1 MKSRKIYFI
10 ILQFGLLVLMLF
22 SCNKKELKF
31 DKSKWNEQTDP
42 LFPSSYRLKMLN
54 DLTSNYKLIGLKY
67 SQLIGF
73 LGVPD
78 NQDKSTS
85 SYNIVID
92 YGSDIDLVYIKELD
106 FIFSKDSV
114 ITSFKVHEWK
124 RVK

>member
-10 ILQFGLLVLMLF
+10 ILQFGLLVLILF

-42 LFPSSYRLKMLN
+42 LFPSSYRLKMIN

-92 YGSDIDLVYIKELD
+92 YGSDIDPVYIKELD

-114 ITSFKVHEWK
+114 ITSFKVHKWK

>member
-1 MKSRKIYFI
+1 MNSRKIYFFL
-10 ILQFGLLVLMLF
+10 LQFGLLVLILF
-22 SCNKKELKF
+22 SCNKKEIKF

-42 LFPSSYRLKMLN
+42 LFPSTYRLKMLN
-54 DLTSNYKLIGLKY
+54 DLTSNYKLVGLKY
-67 SQLIGF
+67 SQLIGL

-78 NQDKSTS
+78 NQDKITS
-85 SYNIVID
+85 SYNIVLD
-92 YGSDIDLVYIKELD
+92 YGGDIDPVYIKELD